1 MGVSQSEPRADELQ
15 RRAYL
20 AWLQQL
26 EQQGEQQRQELE
38 RRLQIARGMAL
49 HRRRMAVALRSQA
62 EANIV
67 IVRPRA

>member
-1 MGVSQSEPRADELQ
+1 MGVRQSEARADELQ
-15 RRAYL
+15 RRAQL

-26 EQQGEQQRQELE
+26 EQQGEQERQELE
-38 RRLQIARGMAL
+38 RRLRIARVMAV
-49 HRRRMAVALRSQA
+49 HRRRMTALLRSQA